1 MKRDSLAPKP
11 QDGSAT
17 LAIRSLAPSLTPAE
31 RRVADTILAEPTG
44 VVAMSIGE
52 LATRCA
58 TSEATVVRFC
68 QHVGFGGYP
77 ELRLALASEAG
88 RLAAEGRKTID
99 FDIDATDTLAE
110 MVEKVAAVDAKA
122 IADTVEA
129 LDLDALQAAIAAVRG
144 ARRIEIMGIGASGL
158 VAQDLEQKLR
168 RIGLAAAASIERHA
182 ALTTA
187 ALIGGGDVVIAL
199 SHSGETSDVI
209 EPLEQ
214 AVARGASCIA
224 ITNYRASSLAQAAQI
239 TLTTAAT
246 EAVFRSGATSSR
258 VAQLTVIDCLF
269 IGVARMDQ
277 ETTLTALDR
286 TFLAVRGT
294 RRDQPKGTR

>member
-1 MKRDSLAPKP
+1 MKRESVAPRS
-11 QDGSAT
+11 QQQSAT
-17 LAIRSLAPSLTPAE
+17 LTIRSLAPSLTPAE
-31 RRVADTILAEPTG
+31 RRVADIILADPAV

-52 LATRCA
+52 LATRCE

-88 RLAAEGRKTID
+88 RSAAEGRKAID
-99 FDIDATDTLAE
+99 LDIEVSDTLAE

-122 IADTVEA
+122 ITDTVEA
-129 LDLDALQAAIAAVRG
+129 LDLGALEAAIAAVRG

-168 RIGLAAAASIERHA
+168 RIGLVAAASVERHA

-187 ALIGGGDVVIAL
+187 ALIGEDDVVIAL

-214 AVARGASCIA
+214 ASARGATCVA

-239 TLTTAAT
+239 TLTTAAI
-246 EAVFRSGATSSR
+246 EAVFRSGAISSR
-258 VAQLTVIDCLF
+258 VAQLTIIDCLF
-269 IGVARMDQ
+269 IGVARLDQ
-277 ETTLTALDR
+277 EATLTALDR

-294 RRDQPKGTR
+294 RRDQSRGTS